1 MNKKYINKVFPITVY
16 CNKDIIQ
23 INKLA
28 EKVSDGIIQVYQ
40 QSTNTLINA
49 KSLIGFLSLENNNKQ
64 NMELKLIIQAK
75 LSEDELKAFE
85 QYRIANVRN
94 NYNSWVTRYNAF
106 VRQFPSSQILSMLGY
121 EIQDYAKITFDVSSD
136 APTNLF
142 E

>member
-1 MNKKYINKVFPITVY
+1 MNRKYINKVFPITVY
-16 CNKDIIQ
+16 CNEDIIQ

-49 KSLIGFLSLENNNKQ
+49 KSLIGFLSLENNNEQ

-85 QYRIANVRN
+85 QYR
-94 NYNSWVTRYNAF
+94 T
-106 VRQFPSSQILSMLGY
+106 
-121 EIQDYAKITFDVSSD
+121 KH
-136 APTNLF
+136 
-142 E
+142 

>member
-16 CNKDIIQ
+16 CNEDIIQ

-49 KSLIGFLSLENNNKQ
+49 KSLIGFLSLENNNEQ

-75 LSEDELKAFE
+75 LLEDELRAFE
-85 QYRIANVRN
+85 QYR
-94 NYNSWVTRYNAF
+94 T
-106 VRQFPSSQILSMLGY
+106 
-121 EIQDYAKITFDVSSD
+121 KH
-136 APTNLF
+136 
-142 E
+142 

>member
-16 CNKDIIQ
+16 CNEDIIQ

-28 EKVSDGIIQVYQ
+28 EKVPDGIIQVYQ

-75 LSEDELKAFE
+75 LSEDELRAFE
-85 QYRIANVRN
+85 QYR
-94 NYNSWVTRYNAF
+94 T
-106 VRQFPSSQILSMLGY
+106 
-121 EIQDYAKITFDVSSD
+121 KH
-136 APTNLF
+136 
-142 E
+142 